1 MPHARHPGHG
11 PLVALIAGIVLVT
24 TGCASLSADR
34 GPGAGLRR
42 TADADGLPPLLEVT
56 LTQVS
61 LDDAD
66 PEDYDPWERF
76 NEAMFTFNYNL
87 DRYAIKPAAKVYGAI
102 IPEPFQIVIANGFDN
117 LRSIPRVVNSLLQA
131 KWGGAGREAS
141 RFLINST
148 AGIGGL
154 FDPAKDYWGI
164 EKSEEDFGQTLAV
177 WGLQSGPYLVL
188 PLLPPMTVRDGVGRG
203 VDGVMNPLTWVLP
216 FIWTRLGMQLGD
228 TVNDRAL
235 NVELFEGFEEGTLD
249 LYSAVRDAYLRR
261 RELMIRR

>member
-1 MPHARHPGHG
+1 MHHAPSGPGR
-11 PLVALIAGIVLVT
+11 LVALLVGLLLAAA
-24 TGCASLSADR
+24 GCASLP
-34 GPGAGLRR
+34 PGGGVAAAGR
-42 TADADGLPPLLEVT
+42 AIEADGGSPPLEVT
-56 LTQVS
+56 RAQVS

-66 PEDYDPWERF
+66 PEDYDPWEGF
-76 NEAMFTFNYNL
+76 NEKIFAFNYNL
-87 DRYAIKPAAKVYGAI
+87 DRYAIRPAAKVYGAI

-117 LRSIPRVVNSLLQA
+117 LRAIPRVVNSLLQA
-131 KWGGAGREAS
+131 KWGAAGRETS

-177 WGLQSGPYLVL
+177 WGIQPGPYLIL
-188 PLLPPMTVRDGVGRG
+188 PLMPPMTVRDGVGRG
-203 VDGVMNPLTWVLP
+203 VDGVINPLTWALP

-235 NVELFEGFEEGTLD
+235 NIELFEGFEEGTLD

-261 RELMIRR
+261 RELMIQR